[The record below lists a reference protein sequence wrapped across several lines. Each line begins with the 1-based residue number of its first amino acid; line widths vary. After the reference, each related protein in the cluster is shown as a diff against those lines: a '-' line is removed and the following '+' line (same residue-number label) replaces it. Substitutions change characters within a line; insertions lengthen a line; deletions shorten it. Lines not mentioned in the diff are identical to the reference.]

1 MAMAAC
7 ALLRRAAHLKLLHV
21 RLLPVPELGRRLVK
35 ATGPSHEILDRMGRE
50 QLAGRGQGIDA
61 EIFGTADDPALP
73 QRLDGLAIPRAA
85 HVGEA
90 GDTPDPLF
98 ALRRT
103 AAPEQRGDPLL
114 CAH

>member
-35 ATGPSHEILDRMGRE
+35 AAGPRHEILDRMSRE
-50 QLAGRGQGIDA
+50 QLAARGQGIDA

-73 QRLDGLAIPRAA
+73 QRLDGLAIPFET
-85 HVGEA
+85 HIGEA
-90 GDTPDPLF
+90 SHAADCLF
-98 ALRRT
+98 ALGGT
-103 AAPEQRGDPLL
+103 AA
-114 CAH
+114 